1 MKPKQHEDLLRYYKN
16 ELTYLRQM
24 GSEFARHYPKVAARL
39 ELQEGEC
46 PDPHVE
52 RLLESFAFLTA
63 RLQHNIHG
71 EFSEITSALLGVL
84 YPQFTNPI
92 PSMAVARFD
101 VDPKQPLTSGS
112 LIRRHTALF
121 ADTPQGVSCR
131 FRTCYPV
138 TLWPLKVVSAGFEDT
153 GGLDF
158 LDSMPE
164 VSSVL
169 RIKLR
174 CTQGTL
180 GELGAAGRAEPGGG
194 GDGGPGEQRFGSL
207 RFYLNGDQTKVSRL
221 YELLFVHLRGVAVMP
236 EEGTQPFHLPLGSVR
251 EVGFGLDEEVLPF
264 PSNSHP
270 AYRLLLEYFTFPEK
284 YHFFGLDNLER
295 FLDPSRLD
303 PEQLKAHQSQTTL
316 DLLFMF
322 DRMPG
327 DAAVSTDT
335 FCLGCTPIINLFPK
349 TTEPVRLDH
358 ASVEYRLVPDKRRE
372 RSTEI
377 HSVLA
382 VSAAS
387 NAGDTTKNFEPF
399 YSYSHAMQGRDH
411 KSFWHMR
418 RLPSEQRDVPG
429 TEVYLSFLDLDY
441 APHRPP
447 VQTVYAH
454 TLCTN
459 RELATQLGAGAVL
472 QTDEEA
478 PPCTITCLRKPT
490 WPSSLPQR
498 GQSPWQLIS
507 HLSLNYLSLS
517 EGRESLA
524 ALREMLRLYCPP
536 DNLSMQ
542 DQITGIS
549 HMTTSKVTRR
559 VGDNAWRG
567 FCRGTE
573 VRLEFDQ
580 GSYVG
585 GSAFLLGAVLNR
597 FFALYASVN
606 SFTELVIQSKQ
617 REGEWKRWPPMTGE
631 KGIL

>member
-1 MKPKQHEDLLRYYKN
+1 MKPKQHDDLLRYYKS

-39 ELQEGEC
+39 ELGEDEC

-63 RLQHNIHG
+63 RLQHNLHG

-112 LIRRHTALF
+112 LLKRNTSLF
-121 ADTPQGVSCR
+121 ADTAQGVSCR

-138 TLWPLKVVSAGFEDT
+138 TLWPLKVASVGFEDT
-153 GGLDF
+153 GTLDF

-180 GELGAAGRAEPGGG
+180 GELGAAKQVGES
-194 GDGGPGEQRFGSL
+194 DGEAKAGEQPFDSL
-207 RFYLNGDQTKVSRL
+207 RFYLNGDQNKVSGL
-221 YELLFVHLRGVAVMP
+221 YELLFVHLRGVAIMP
-236 EEGTQPFHLPLGSVR
+236 EDSTEPVHLPKDSVR

-284 YHFFGLDNLER
+284 YHFFRLDNLER
-295 FLDPSRLD
+295 FLDPRRLE
-303 PEQLKAHQSQTTL
+303 PEQLKTRQSQTTL
-316 DLLFMF
+316 DLLFLF
-322 DRMPG
+322 DRVPE
-327 DAAVSTDT
+327 DVAVGRDT

-349 TTEPVRLDH
+349 TTEPLRVDH
-358 ASVEYRLVPDKRRE
+358 TSLEYRLVPDKRRE

-377 HSVLA
+377 HSVIS
-382 VSAAS
+382 VSAAA
-387 NAGDTTKNFEPF
+387 NATDKSKNFEPF
-399 YSYSHAMQGRDH
+399 YSYSHSMQERQH

-418 RLPSEQRDVPG
+418 RLPSEHADIPG
-429 TEVYLSFLDLDY
+429 TEVYVSFLDLDY
-441 APHRPP
+441 ESRSPSA
-447 VQTVYAH
+447 QTVYAH

-459 RELATQLGAGAVL
+459 RELATQLAAGALL
-472 QTDEEA
+472 QTDVEA
-478 PPCTITCLRKPT
+478 LPCTITCLRKPT
-490 WPSSLPQR
+490 WPTALPHR
-498 GQSPWQLIS
+498 GQSPWRLIS

-536 DNLSMQ
+536 DNQSML

-549 HMTTSKVTRR
+549 QMSTRKVTRR
-559 VGDNAWRG
+559 LGDDMWRG

-580 GSYVG
+580 ENYVG

-617 REGEWKRWPPMTGE
+617 REGDWKRWSPMTGE
-631 KGIL
+631 KIIL